1 LRQLE
6 EGLIEKWYQYISF
19 VSNFLIIATLDTR
32 FIVLVRATGAREGI
46 NGDMSCTMQGEMRKG
61 ERLIINVH
69 CEEHHALL
77 VLVMY

>member
-1 LRQLE
+1 
-6 EGLIEKWYQYISF
+6 
-19 VSNFLIIATLDTR
+19 
-32 FIVLVRATGAREGI
+32 
-46 NGDMSCTMQGEMRKG
+46 MSCTMQGEMRKG